1 MPPSMGR
8 KGNCGDKAVA
18 ESFCHTLQTVL
29 ISLEDY
35 DTHEAAQTA
44 VFEYMEVFYNRQRC
58 HAANGYLTPLL
69 YEQAL
74 KTNEIFCPEKC

>member
-1 MPPSMGR
+1 VGTSNTHDADHWPLQNRHFAGANF
-8 KGNCGDKAVA
+8 GNALKCRCRD
-18 ESFCHTLQTVL
+18 
-29 ISLEDY
+29 
-35 DTHEAAQTA
+35 
-44 VFEYMEVFYNRQRC
+44 NRQRC